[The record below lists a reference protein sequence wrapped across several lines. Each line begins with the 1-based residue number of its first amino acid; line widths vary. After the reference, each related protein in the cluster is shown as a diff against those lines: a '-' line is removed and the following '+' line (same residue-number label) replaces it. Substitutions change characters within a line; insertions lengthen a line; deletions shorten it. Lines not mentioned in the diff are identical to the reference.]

1 MFKMLS
7 SAGIRQ
13 QWNKLSKLQVVC
25 KANPVLSK
33 RFLSSEKKYKH
44 AQAIEYKTL
53 VEMQKTT
60 SEIFADRHLFGTR
73 MNESKSSDPWQWMTY
88 QEFAHKVDSCMAG
101 LASIGVEPGDKVA
114 CISNNRWEWAVSAYA
129 TYKLGGAFV
138 PMYEA
143 QKPKE
148 WAYILNDSEAKVVL
162 TSKKDIYRQAH
173 HFAGVVGNVQE
184 VLCFESR
191 LEKPHSFERLLEA
204 GAAKN
209 FADFEQGVGPEDLAT
224 VIYTSGTTGNPKG
237 VMLQHKSLICNIRGA
252 GLLMQESGWT
262 TSVLPPPPKRPKE
275 GWGSP
280 WEKGV
285 ELVHRNIVHNIRGM
299 WPISPEG
306 GNIVFDDTSLSFLPW
321 AHCYGQT
328 AELHTMMAHGAR
340 MALAGGIDTLLRD
353 LGEVRPTLL
362 FSVPTLFKKVY
373 DGVQANFAE
382 QTGAKKL
389 LIDRALAVANER
401 RLLLTEGQQPG
412 ALLSL
417 QHKVLDKLVLSKVR
431 EKMGGRIKIS
441 WVGGA
446 ATGLDVLRFFDNVGV
461 PICEG
466 YGLTET
472 SPLVAVN
479 SPDPRARRL
488 GTVGVPLA
496 GVEVKVLLDGREMPA
511 GLEGEVCVSGDNVMV
526 GYKGN
531 PEATAEVIFYHTD
544 GRRYFRTGDLGALT
558 EDGCLK
564 ITGRLKE
571 QYKLENGKYVVP
583 GPIEAALQG
592 SRYVTQAVLYGDNR
606 PYNVVLVVPDW
617 LLVADWAAE
626 HVPAADLP
634 AGAPAAALAQHPSV
648 RHLISTELQAACA
661 EAGVK
666 KYEVPRR
673 WLLLEEGF
681 TAERGMLTPKMSVKR
696 HVVFK
701 EYMPRIEAL
710 YGADSDED
718 EPAYVAVA

>member
-1 MFKMLS
+1 
-7 SAGIRQ
+7 
-13 QWNKLSKLQVVC
+13 
-25 KANPVLSK
+25 
-33 RFLSSEKKYKH
+33 
-44 AQAIEYKTL
+44 
-53 VEMQKTT
+53 
-60 SEIFADRHLFGTR
+60 
-73 MNESKSSDPWQWMTY
+73 
-88 QEFAHKVDSCMAG
+88 
-101 LASIGVEPGDKVA
+101 
-114 CISNNRWEWAVSAYA
+114 
-129 TYKLGGAFV
+129 
-138 PMYEA
+138 
-143 QKPKE
+143 
-148 WAYILNDSEAKVVL
+148 
-162 TSKKDIYRQAH
+162 
-173 HFAGVVGNVQE
+173 
-184 VLCFESR
+184 
-191 LEKPHSFERLLEA
+191 
-204 GAAKN
+204 
-209 FADFEQGVGPEDLAT
+209 
-224 VIYTSGTTGNPKG
+224 
-237 VMLQHKSLICNIRGA
+237 
-252 GLLMQESGWT
+252 
-262 TSVLPPPPKRPKE
+262 
-275 GWGSP
+275 
-280 WEKGV
+280 
-285 ELVHRNIVHNIRGM
+285 
-299 WPISPEG
+299 
-306 GNIVFDDTSLSFLPW
+306 
-321 AHCYGQT
+321 
-328 AELHTMMAHGAR
+328 
-340 MALAGGIDTLLRD
+340 
-353 LGEVRPTLL
+353 
-362 FSVPTLFKKVY
+362 
-373 DGVQANFAE
+373 
-382 QTGAKKL
+382 
-389 LIDRALAVANER
+389 
-401 RLLLTEGQQPG
+401 
-412 ALLSL
+412 
-417 QHKVLDKLVLSKVR
+417 VLDKLVLSKVR

-446 ATGLDVLRFFDNVGV
+446 ATGLDVLRFFDNIGV

-488 GTVGVPLA
+488 GTVGVPLD
-496 GVEVKVLLDGREMPA
+496 GVEVKVMLDGREMPA

-648 RHLISTELQAACA
+648 RNLISTELQAACA